1 MNEKNEINKVDLK
14 VIKKTK
20 KEDEHKETNAI
31 KSKKYNDVKSK
42 VKENLNTFK
51 NSNNLDDLI
60 IRVENEIKQIE
71 SDKKRNKL

>member
-20 KEDEHKETNAI
+20 KEDEHKVTNAI

-60 IRVENEIKQIE
+60 NRVENEIKQFE
-71 SDKKRNKL
+71 SDKNKK